1 MIEEDDVE
9 YSRFRSDFAVRVAA
23 VLDVP
28 AGNTSIRLSCPG
40 RGGLFLGSE
49 LVYTVPSAANTTVR
63 FRGLYLG
70 LVPAVIVLLFT
81 T

>member
-1 MIEEDDVE
+1 
-9 YSRFRSDFAVRVAA
+9 
-23 VLDVP
+23 
-28 AGNTSIRLSCPG
+28 
-40 RGGLFLGSE
+40 
-49 LVYTVPSAANTTVR
+49 VYTVPSAANTTVR